1 MDYVILIGVIAVLA
15 LATFVGYKKGM
26 VKLIL
31 SMVALLA
38 ACIVAA
44 ALTVPVSAALKA
56 TPIYDAIEG
65 SVEDL
70 VEDSQVKDNSIEK
83 LNLPE
88 QIKEKLMDGSSNI
101 TKKFND
107 YLVDTISNLILR
119 ALTFLILIIIAYI
132 IIRIVI
138 NMLDVLANLPLI
150 GTVNKIGGA
159 IVGFVQGL
167 LIIWVACLVVTA
179 FGDKA
184 WAQETFSQI
193 NSNALLT
200 FIYEKNPLIFLLTKF
215 M

>member
-31 SMVALLA
+31 SMIALLA

>member
-1 MDYVILIGVIAVLA
+1 
-15 LATFVGYKKGM
+15 
-26 VKLIL
+26 
-31 SMVALLA
+31 
-38 ACIVAA
+38 
-44 ALTVPVSAALKA
+44 
-56 TPIYDAIEG
+56 
-65 SVEDL
+65 
-70 VEDSQVKDNSIEK
+70 
-83 LNLPE
+83 
-88 QIKEKLMDGSSNI
+88 
-101 TKKFND
+101 
-107 YLVDTISNLILR
+107 
-119 ALTFLILIIIAYI
+119 
-132 IIRIVI
+132 
-138 NMLDVLANLPLI
+138 MLDVLANLPLI